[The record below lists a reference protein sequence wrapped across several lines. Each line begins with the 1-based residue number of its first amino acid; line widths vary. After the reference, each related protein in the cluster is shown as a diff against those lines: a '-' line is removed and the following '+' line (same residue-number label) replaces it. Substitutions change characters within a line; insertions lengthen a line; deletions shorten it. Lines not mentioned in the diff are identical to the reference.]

1 MQMLIM
7 VLNNV
12 SHLEHI
18 LTEFENS
25 GIHGAT
31 IIDSTGMAKVMNHT
45 KPNELPIFGSL
56 RMLMNEQRPF
66 NKTIFTVLKDEKV
79 QTAISCIKNV
89 VGDLSRP
96 DVGIV
101 FTVPVSFWE
110 GINFEN

>member
-18 LTEFENS
+18 LNEFESS

-31 IIDSTGMAKVMNHT
+31 IIDSTGMAKVISHA

-66 NKTIFTVLKDEKV
+66 NKTIFTVIKDSQV
-79 QTAISCIKNV
+79 QTAITAIKNV
-89 VGDLSRP
+89 VGDLSKP

-110 GINFEN
+110 GINVD

>member
-18 LTEFENS
+18 LNEFEGN

-31 IIDSTGMAKVMNHT
+31 IIDSTGMAKVINHA
-45 KPNELPIFGSL
+45 KPHELPIFGSL

-66 NKTIFTVLKDEKV
+66 NKTIFTVIKDTQV
-79 QTAISCIKNV
+79 QTAITCIKNV
-89 VGDLSRP
+89 VGDLSKP

-101 FTVPVSFWE
+101 FTIPVSFWE
-110 GINFEN
+110 GINLE